1 MSNKKIYDM
10 INQNQVNEI
19 ALNFAESNKQFI

>member
-10 INQNQVNEI
+10 INQNQVTEM